1 MHLRNGRIFVRAPS
15 GVVSQMVAAQ
25 FSMLEL
31 LYRYSAGRMCTVE
44 HLNALMTSC
53 QLQADADV
61 RHHLDWS
68 YHFLA

>member
-1 MHLRNGRIFVRAPS
+1 
-15 GVVSQMVAAQ
+15 MVAAQ